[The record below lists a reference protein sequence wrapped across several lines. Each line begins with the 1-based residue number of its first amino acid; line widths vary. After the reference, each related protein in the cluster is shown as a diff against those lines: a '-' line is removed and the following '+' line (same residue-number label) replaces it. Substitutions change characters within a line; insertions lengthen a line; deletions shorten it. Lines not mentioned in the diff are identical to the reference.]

1 MVLFAKHL
9 TTWVFMTNDFIL
21 ILVQISKFNEIVKF
35 AAYRS
40 NLLRILYFSS
50 YASDPKWVSQMNE

>member
-9 TTWVFMTNDFIL
+9 TTWVFMTNDLIL

-50 YASDPKWVSQMNE
+50 